1 MHEIT
6 ELLQKWS
13 KGDKQA
19 LEKLVP
25 MVDPE
30 LKRIA
35 HAYMRKERPGNIL
48 QTTAL
53 VNEAL
58 IKLIKENIDWENR
71 KQFYGFV
78 ARRMRQVLVDYAQPY
93 SKVEYIEDNVDDA
106 NLSKEKAKEVLMLEA
121 ALTKLAKMDERKAT
135 IVECRFFIGLTIPE
149 VAELLGVGEST
160 VERDWRFAR
169 DWLKREMTAEPANEL
184 PTDQK

>member
-6 ELLQKWS
+6 ELLQAWS

-19 LEKLVP
+19 LEKLAP
-25 MVDPE
+25 IVDPE
-30 LKRIA
+30 LKKIA
-35 HAYMRKERPGNIL
+35 HGYMLRERPGNIL

-58 IKLIKENIDWENR
+58 IRLIKENISWENR

-78 ARRMRQVLVDYAQPY
+78 AKRMRQVLVDNAENYP
-93 SKVEYIEDNVDDA
+93 KVEYVDIDDA
-106 NLSKEKAKEVLMLEA
+106 NISKEKSKEILMLEA
-121 ALTKLAKMDERKAT
+121 ALTKLARMDERMAT
-135 IVECRFFIGLTIPE
+135 IIECRFFIGLTIPE

-169 DWLKREMTAEPANEL
+169 DWLKREMTDKPIG
-184 PTDQK
+184 

>member
-6 ELLQKWS
+6 ELLKAWGE
-13 KGDKQA
+13 GDKQA
-19 LEKLVP
+19 LDRLIP
-25 MVDPE
+25 LVDPE
-30 LKRIA
+30 LKKIA
-35 HAYMRKERPGNIL
+35 KKYMRNERPGNIL

-53 VNEAL
+53 VHEAL
-58 IKLIKENIDWENR
+58 IKLIKEKDISWENR

-78 ARRMRQVLVDYAQPY
+78 ARRMRQVLIDYAQHYPNVQY
-93 SKVEYIEDNVDDA
+93 DDVDDE
-106 NLSKEKAKEVLMLEA
+106 NLSKEKSKEILMLEA
-121 ALTKLAKMDERKAT
+121 ALTKLAKMDERMAT

-169 DWLKREMTAEPANEL
+169 DWLKAQMTGVN
-184 PTDQK
+184 